1 MAVKVLIT
9 RRFKSGKGHELL
21 GLLNQARSQAMNQPG
36 YITGETLV
44 GRDDPN
50 KLVVIGTWQSE
61 DHWKSGGNPPPGN
74 LWNPRPRRCWKPQP
88 PMKCFRSEAFQPKI
102 NTQAITFEM
111 ACTQEDLFKHLG

>member
-61 DHWKSGGNPPPGN
+61 DHWKKWRESSTRKSLESQTDALLEGPTAYEVFSFGSFPA
-74 LWNPRPRRCWKPQP
+74 K
-88 PMKCFRSEAFQPKI
+88 
-102 NTQAITFEM
+102 
-111 ACTQEDLFKHLG
+111 D

>member
-50 KLVVIGTWQSE
+50 KLVVIGTWQSD
-61 DHWKSGGNPPPGN
+61 DHWKK
-74 LWNPRPRRCWKPQP
+74 W
-88 PMKCFRSEAFQPKI
+88 
-102 NTQAITFEM
+102 
-111 ACTQEDLFKHLG
+111 QESSVRKSLENQIAGLLESPTSYEVFSFGSFPAKD